1 VTTEA
6 GFLGLLG
13 PLVEAYAEVLET
25 LAAARAAWVRLDEPA
40 LVEDR
45 GDDDLAALRRAYE
58 RLGGSRDRPAIVV
71 STYFGH
77 VRSAMPVLA
86 ELPVEG
92 VGLDLCRGEEK
103 LALLGDAGGLGDK
116 VLFAAVVDGRNVWR
130 ADLEAAL
137 GLVEQLGDLAGE
149 VVVSTSRSLLHV
161 PLGLG
166 SEVALDDE
174 VRPWLAFAEEKLDE
188 LATLA
193 PGGRPRGAGRWPT
206 NWRPTGRRWRT
217 APPFSPPV
225 WDCHPCPRPPSGRST
240 RPQRC
245 APPGPPGGPGRST
258 APATRRCCGPR
269 STRSSPASPSA
280 TTWCATSPG
289 SCRDSC
295 CPQRVGSSP
304 TARAAGG
311 PVIFGDVARSAPVT
325 LAWARYARSRTAK
338 PVKGMLTGP
347 ITMLRWS
354 FVRDDLP
361 DAEVA
366 AQLGLAMRDELVDLQ
381 SASVGVIQVDEPAL
395 REGLPLRAAEY
406 PGYLAWATRAF
417 RLVTSAAE
425 PATQIHTH
433 MCCARLGDIVAALG
447 DIDVDVV
454 SLEAARSKMAVVDE
468 LADIGYLGAVGRG
481 VYDVHA
487 PSVPGGAE
495 LEARL
500 RRAVGALGPWRLWV
514 NPDCGLKTRSYDEV
528 VPALSHL
535 LAAVR
540 TLRAE
545 LASDG
550 IPPQGEDRGHSSMA
564 GPGRGPGEKA
574 DHGR

>member
-1 VTTEA
+1 
-6 GFLGLLG
+6 
-13 PLVEAYAEVLET
+13 
-25 LAAARAAWVRLDEPA
+25 
-40 LVEDR
+40 
-45 GDDDLAALRRAYE
+45 
-58 RLGGSRDRPAIVV
+58 
-71 STYFGH
+71 
-77 VRSAMPVLA
+77 
-86 ELPVEG
+86 
-92 VGLDLCRGEEK
+92 
-103 LALLGDAGGLGDK
+103 
-116 VLFAAVVDGRNVWR
+116 
-130 ADLEAAL
+130 
-137 GLVEQLGDLAGE
+137 
-149 VVVSTSRSLLHV
+149 
-161 PLGLG
+161 
-166 SEVALDDE
+166 VA
-174 VRPWLAFAEEKLDE
+174 DE
-188 LATLA
+188 LAANRAALEDRATFQPARLGL
-193 PGGRPRGAGRWPT
+193 PPLPT
-206 NWRPTGRRWRT
+206 TT
-217 APPFSPPV
+217 I
-225 WDCHPCPRPPSGRST
+225 GRST

-245 APPGPPGGPGRST
+245 APPGPPGGPGPVDRAGYEAVLRAEIDPVIAGEPERDDMVRYFAGQLS
-258 APATRRCCGPR
+258 
-269 STRSSPASPSA
+269 
-280 TTWCATSPG
+280 
-289 SCRDSC
+289 DSC

-500 RRAVGALGPWRLWV
+500 RRAVGA
-514 NPDCGLKTRSYDEV
+514 S
-528 VPALSHL
+528 
-535 LAAVR
+535 
-540 TLRAE
+540 
-545 LASDG
+545 
-550 IPPQGEDRGHSSMA
+550 DRGA
-564 GPGRGPGEKA
+564 CG
-574 DHGR
+574 